1 LVKASRRS
9 RPATNQHRTG
19 NDAGRIPWHILPL
32 IALIGVSCWTS
43 PVAAASL
50 TVQDLLVHGERYH
63 QQPVSLTGTASG
75 LKILAGPRDLPF
87 YTFSL
92 RDTLESAD
100 EVTVIMRG
108 KPEVAEG
115 DEVFVHGIFIKARK
129 AGRSTVTNR
138 IEATIVEPLR
148 DQRNPFVG

>member
-1 LVKASRRS
+1 LWYL
-9 RPATNQHRTG
+9 PA
-19 NDAGRIPWHILPL
+19 L
-32 IALIGVSCWTS
+32 ALGAT
-43 PVAAASL
+43 L
-50 TVQDLLVHGERYH
+50 TVKDLLLQGDRYH
-63 QQPVSLTGTASG
+63 QQAVSVIGPASSFKILTG
-75 LKILAGPRDLPF
+75 PRNLPF

-100 EVTVIMRG
+100 EVTVIMQG

-115 DEVFVHGIFIKARK
+115 AEVFVHGIFIKARK